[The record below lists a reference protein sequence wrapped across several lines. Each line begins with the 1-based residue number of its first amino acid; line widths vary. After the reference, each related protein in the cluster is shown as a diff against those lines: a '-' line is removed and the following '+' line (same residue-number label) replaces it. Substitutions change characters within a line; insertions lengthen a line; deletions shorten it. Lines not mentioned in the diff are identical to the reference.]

1 MIQGSERMKVIVIG
15 GVAAGM
21 SAASKIKRIDKDTEI
36 VVYEKGLHLS
46 YGACGLPYYVAGIN
60 DDYTKMIARTKEEF
74 ESTGMKINLRHEI
87 VKVVPE
93 KKQVM
98 IKDLEEGRLFI
109 DSYDKLMISTGTVPV
124 VPPLKGKELKGVY
137 VLKTLDDGLILKKAV
152 EESHVRNVV
161 VVGGGYIGV
170 EVAETLCHAGKNVR
184 IVEFA
189 SRILQP
195 FDIELTDI
203 ITNRMVE
210 ENINL
215 NLSEKVEEIIGLDE
229 VQAVRTD
236 KGTYEADLV
245 ILAIGVRPAT
255 AFLNGSGIALAKNG
269 AIVID
274 REMRTNIQDVYS
286 AGDCAEV
293 YHKVKEENSFIP
305 LGTTANKCGRLAGEN
320 IMGKH
325 NKYVGTLGSAAI
337 KVLDYELGRTGLS
350 ESEAKALSMDFKTIF
365 VKANDHPAYYPDPT
379 PIWIKLIYEERTNRI
394 LGAQAIGKKGAVM
407 RIDMF
412 AIAIHNNMTTK
423 DMGMVDL
430 CYAPPFAGVWDAVH
444 IVCNAVK

>member
-74 ESTGMKINLRHEI
+74 ESTGMKINIRHEI